1 MSEGRARLSRAAPRG
16 RILLSGAAGFVGSHL
31 VDRLVADGLSV
42 IGVDNL
48 TTGRLSNLADAFASP
63 AFTFVEADVSS
74 TLVVDAD
81 LDWSCISPARRHH
94 RATWNVP

>member
-1 MSEGRARLSRAAPRG
+1 MTEGRAILSRAAPRG

-48 TTGRLSNLADAFASP
+48 TTGRLGNLADTFASP
-63 AFTFVEADVSS
+63 ACWDIPRAAKRRAQYDRGKP
-74 TLVVDAD
+74 
-81 LDWSCISPARRHH
+81 PA
-94 RATWNVP
+94 